1 MNPCTCLLVSAL
13 TLATAVEAEAPS
25 QPAPPSREV
34 VQRAYEALLPAA
46 PRREEP
52 VRQALPP
59 VGPWTGAVWHEVLQP
74 AEAPLGGLRPVAA
87 KTAGRHVLAEIE
99 RAA

>member
-1 MNPCTCLLVSAL
+1 MVPRSPVLSAL
-13 TLATAVEAEAPS
+13 VIQNEVRPTVAAPS
-25 QPAPPSREV
+25 VALWHEAVS
-34 VQRAYEALLPAA
+34 YEALLPAA